1 MASELRVTT
10 IANNAGSESVNT
22 TYVVNGSAK
31 YWSNFDGT
39 STPSLRDSFN
49 GSSITDV
56 GTGLYHLLF
65 TNNMGNTTH
74 APLAVSNNNAS
85 TDNFG
90 GASDVGVGT
99 TYSSLTIGI
108 ATTGFSVTCYDGGL
122 IDAVL
127 NQAVTFGDLA

>member
-1 MASELRVTT
+1 MTGKITVGTIQDTAGDT
-10 IANNAGSESVNT
+10 IAST
-22 TYVVNGSAK
+22 FVVNGSAK

-39 STPSLRDSFN
+39 STPSLRDSLN

-74 APLAVSNNNAS
+74 APLAVSNNHAS

-108 ATTGFSVTCYDGGL
+108 ATTGFSVSTYDGGV

>member
-1 MASELRVTT
+1 MAYGKLVADEIEHSS
-10 IANNAGSESVNT
+10 AGALNT
-22 TYVVNGSAK
+22 QFVVNGSAK

-74 APLAVSNNNAS
+74 APLAVSNNHAS
-85 TDNFG
+85 ADNFG

-108 ATTGFSVTCYDGGL
+108 ATTGFSVACYDGGV
-122 IDAVL
+122 IDAEL